1 MRILSRYILKEYLV
15 PLGYCLTGFI
25 SIYVLFELFGS
36 FSRIIASDAGA
47 LAIARYFCG
56 YLGPYFHYLAPAAL
70 MLAALY
76 TMWSFCRHSELVAMR
91 ANGISFAA
99 IAAPMFAVALAM
111 TGFVYWVNDVYVPK
125 SAQWAVRFKNARFSL
140 EKMGEQDDIIFR
152 NADAGRTWTVDGF
165 GDRDGYVLQG
175 VKVAVDRPH
184 GGARLKTVTAERA
197 EYLDGVWYF
206 TKPKVQHYDS
216 TGSEVATPTPALDRL
231 PFRPFEEFTEKPLDF
246 ILQNRPWQYNSV
258 GDMFHFIKT
267 RKDIAGEQRQQYIYD
282 AYSRLMA
289 PWACVLIV
297 LIAIPAGVAS
307 GRQSVFKGIM
317 SALGMFF
324 AFYGLV
330 IGGMVLAN
338 LGWLWP
344 IPAAVLPYVIFAALG
359 ARMFWKQR

>member
-140 EKMGEQDDIIFR
+140 EKMG
-152 NADAGRTWTVDGF
+152 T
-165 GDRDGYVLQG
+165 
-175 VKVAVDRPH
+175 
-184 GGARLKTVTAERA
+184 
-197 EYLDGVWYF
+197 
-206 TKPKVQHYDS
+206 
-216 TGSEVATPTPALDRL
+216 
-231 PFRPFEEFTEKPLDF
+231 
-246 ILQNRPWQYNSV
+246 
-258 GDMFHFIKT
+258 
-267 RKDIAGEQRQQYIYD
+267 
-282 AYSRLMA
+282 
-289 PWACVLIV
+289 
-297 LIAIPAGVAS
+297 
-307 GRQSVFKGIM
+307 
-317 SALGMFF
+317 
-324 AFYGLV
+324 
-330 IGGMVLAN
+330 
-338 LGWLWP
+338 
-344 IPAAVLPYVIFAALG
+344 
-359 ARMFWKQR
+359 